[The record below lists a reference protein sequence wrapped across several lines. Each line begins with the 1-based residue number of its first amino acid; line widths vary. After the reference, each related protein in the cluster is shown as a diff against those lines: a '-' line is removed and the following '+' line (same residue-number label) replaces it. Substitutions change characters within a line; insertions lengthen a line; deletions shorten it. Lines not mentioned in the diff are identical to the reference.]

1 MIFPLTQRTK
11 LFAAE
16 IIKGR
21 PVSYASLRGSKA
33 YPHLHGKV
41 SFYGVRGGTLVVA
54 EVFGLPTGTGNCGQK
69 VFGFHIHEGRS
80 CTGNA
85 EDPFSNAGSHLNP
98 SNCPHPSHAGDM
110 PPLFGNNGYAWS
122 AFFTQ
127 RLTAAEAIGRT
138 VIIHGSPDDFHT
150 QPSGDAGMK
159 IACGEIKRA

>member
-33 YPHLHGKV
+33 YPRLHGKV

-69 VFGFHIHEGRS
+69 GLWLSYPRGKILHRKCRGF
-80 CTGNA
+80 
-85 EDPFSNAGSHLNP
+85 FSNAGSHLNP
-98 SNCPHPSHAGDM
+98 GNCPHPSHAGDM
-110 PPLFGNNGYAWS
+110 PPLFGNNGYA
-122 AFFTQ
+122 
-127 RLTAAEAIGRT
+127 
-138 VIIHGSPDDFHT
+138 
-150 QPSGDAGMK
+150 
-159 IACGEIKRA
+159 